1 MQLHSN
7 VDVGVMN
14 GPRTL
19 HGGKKYKSYNDNP
32 IVTMPELNSL
42 QTHSV
47 RPILLIKSL
56 RIYSE

>member
-7 VDVGVMN
+7 VDVDVMN

-19 HGGKKYKSYNDNP
+19 HGGKKYKSHSGNP
-32 IVTMPELNSL
+32 IVTMPESNSP

-47 RPILLIKSL
+47 RPYCLSN
-56 RIYSE
+56 R